1 MVEPPPARGLE
12 QCLSDLR
19 ARGPEALAV
28 LPEREEWA
36 AASDQ
41 ERHRVLDELRV
52 ELYALSALISDAVV
66 RRVVADR
73 SSFPP
78 YGLARSKFSEFG
90 MLSVFPDPYEEGSIE
105 SFYVLWKAVVDTAVL
120 HLHRE
125 ISERRRSEES
135 WSVERLA
142 RVLPA
147 FAAAEQEDKQP
158 RKRDPMS
165 FIYGGLQFGVSVCV
179 QLIEVGV
186 RVLRRHEPDLPTD
199 EQVAVLRRSIGPAYR
214 LAAYNQ
220 EQALATYSQLL
231 SSASDTPV
239 EGRERPGWLSAD
251 LFTVQYA
258 HGRPWRVALNLA
270 ELDEDPSADT
280 GYRRLGCPARLTVEA
295 EETPIATLW
304 GWCLEVARDTA
315 LLGPAAGGMHAA
327 GPAER

>member
-1 MVEPPPARGLE
+1 MADSTPARGLE
-12 QCLSDLR
+12 QCLNGLR

-36 AASDQ
+36 ATSEAD
-41 ERHRVLDELRV
+41 RHRVLDDLRV
-52 ELYALSALISDAVV
+52 ELYALSAIIAEAAI
-66 RRVVADR
+66 RRLVADR

-105 SFYVLWKAVVDTAVL
+105 SFHVLWKAVIDTAVL

-165 FIYGGLQFGVSVCV
+165 FVYGGLQFGASVCV
-179 QLIEVGV
+179 QLTEVGA
-186 RVLRRHEPDLPTD
+186 RVLRREDPDLATD
-199 EQVAVLRRSIGPAYR
+199 EQVAILQRSLGPAYR

-231 SSASDTPV
+231 SSASDTPA
-239 EGRERPGWLSAD
+239 EGRERPGWLNAD

-270 ELDEDPSADT
+270 EIEEDPSADT

-304 GWCLEVARDTA
+304 AWCVELARDTA
-315 LLGPAAGGMHAA
+315 LL
-327 GPAER
+327 